1 MLCCRQFFCKRL
13 SVVFVLLLCSFGL
26 RAQEEEP
33 FRVVVQE
40 GQGSQ
45 TIGKSPRNYDFS
57 YTLGLEY
64 DYMYDLPRYS
74 DISFYKMWQ
83 EDMLELSG
91 SLIDPFG
98 AKGHALKLV
107 NAFEWRWDTFSIS
120 AFANL
125 TMNYLPAF
133 FDTAFNWVPA
143 CWNGALRCFK
153 ACNSIMKWSI
163 SDGWL
168 LVNLVSVFIVPAAG
182 VLLCGLS
189 GVVCLVAIPASV
201 LSLTIPM
208 FDLGGSVD
216 YHPFTND
223 NVDTKLSLGLNL
235 DGYRFIYHAGIG
247 GLFTQAEASLKFN
260 HFKLYA
266 QAGYRFDIV
275 NIAGSIKT
283 ASGTA
288 PKDGEIKYVP
298 APYVKAGMGFRF

>member
-1 MLCCRQFFCKRL
+1 MEEDRYLTFLATSSNLAPF
-13 SVVFVLLLCSFGL
+13 FGL
-26 RAQEEEP
+26 
-33 FRVVVQE
+33 
-40 GQGSQ
+40 
-45 TIGKSPRNYDFS
+45 
-57 YTLGLEY
+57 LGTVWGI
-64 DYMYDLPRYS
+64 M
-74 DISFYKMWQ
+74 I
-83 EDMLELSG
+83 
-91 SLIDPFG
+91 
-98 AKGHALKLV
+98 
-107 NAFEWRWDTFSIS
+107 
-120 AFANL
+120 
-125 TMNYLPAF
+125 AF
-133 FDTAFNWVPA
+133 FQIGHHGSADLTVVAPGIA
-143 CWNGALRCFK
+143 MALITTV
-153 ACNSIMKWSI
+153 A
-163 SDGWL
+163 G
-168 LVNLVSVFIVPAAG
+168 LV
-182 VLLCGLS
+182 
-189 GVVCLVAIPASV
+189 VAIPASV

-298 APYVKAGMGFRF
+298 APYVKAGMGYRF